1 VQRTFVLLL
10 TTLAFVAALFVVPPP
25 AAAAKKGEA
34 AIGAAR
40 LAMVHVAKP
49 IIRKAERSS
58 APALTPHVFSVH
70 GALLFFHVL
79 TTAPTTWTPPALDR
93 SVLMVFLN

>member
-25 AAAAKKGEA
+25 MAAAKKGEA

-40 LAMVHVAKP
+40 LAMVHAAKP
-49 IIRKAERSS
+49 VVRKAERSPT
-58 APALTPHVFSVH
+58 PALTPHVFSAQA
-70 GALLFFHVL
+70 ALLFFHVL
-79 TTAPTTWTPPALDR
+79 TVAPTTWTPPAPDR
-93 SVLMVFLN
+93 SILMVFLN

>member
-1 VQRTFVLLL
+1 MQRAFVLLL
-10 TTLAFVAALFVVPPP
+10 TTLAFLAALFVVPPP

-40 LAMVHVAKP
+40 LAMIHVAKP
-49 IIRKAERSS
+49 IIRKAERSP
-58 APALTPHVFSVH
+58 APAMTPHVFSVAS
-70 GALLFFHVL
+70 ALLAFRIVVA
-79 TTAPTTWTPPALDR
+79 APTTWTPSAPDR